1 MSSSIGSLERLAMI
15 ATACGIGLFVSTS
28 RADPIPLI
36 NAHAHNDYEH
46 ARPLF
51 DALDRGFCSVE
62 ADIYLVDGQ
71 LLVAHDRAQVSPAR
85 TLQGLYLDPL
95 RERVRKNGGKVY
107 PNGPEC
113 TLLIDIK
120 SEGEKVYPVLR
131 EVLKDYAEML
141 TVFRPDKTEP
151 KAITVILSGSRPTAM
166 LASEA
171 LRYAAI
177 DGRLPDLDEKPSRHL
192 VPLVSDDW
200 SRLFHWR
207 GAGPLP
213 AEEKQKLREF
223 VKQAHQQGRR
233 IRFWGAPDN
242 VQAWQELHR
251 AGVDLLNTD
260 DLAGMQKFFAGQKT
274 GTN

>member
-1 MSSSIGSLERLAMI
+1 MGRLKRLAMI
-15 ATACGIGLFVSTS
+15 ATAWGVGLFAATS
-28 RADPIPLI
+28 RADPMPLI

-85 TLQGLYLDPL
+85 TLQALYLDPL

-131 EVLKDYAEML
+131 EVLKGYAEML
-141 TVFRPDKTEP
+141 TVFRPDKTET

-166 LASEA
+166 LANEP

-177 DGRLPDLDEKPSRHL
+177 DGRLPDLDQNPSRHL

-213 AEEKQKLREF
+213 PEEKQKLREF
-223 VKQAHQQGRR
+223 VKQAHQQDRR

>member
-1 MSSSIGSLERLAMI
+1 MI
-15 ATACGIGLFVSTS
+15 AAACGIGLLSTPG
-28 RADPIPLI
+28 RADPVPLI
-36 NAHAHNDYEH
+36 HAHAHNDYEH

-85 TLQGLYLDPL
+85 TLQTLYLDPL

-120 SEGEKVYPVLR
+120 SEGDKVYPVLR
-131 EVLKDYAEML
+131 EVLEGYAEML
-141 TVFRPDKTEP
+141 TVFRPDDTET
-151 KAITVILSGSRPTAM
+151 KAITVILSGSRPTAL
-166 LASEA
+166 LANEP

-177 DGRLPDLDEKPSRHL
+177 DGRLPDLDENPSRHL

-200 SRLFHWR
+200 GRLFHWR
-207 GAGPLP
+207 GAGPLS

-223 VKQAHQQGRR
+223 VQQAHQQGRR

-260 DLAGMQKFFAGQKT
+260 DLAGVQKFFAGQKT